1 MLSIGLSS
9 AVLGIDAYTVKVEVD
24 IRKGFPSFATVGLPD
39 KAVKESKERVIAAI
53 KNSGFRFGTER
64 ITVNLA
70 PADIKKEGAAFDL
83 PMALGILAASG
94 QLPQDALEKYLVL
107 GELSLNGNIRSVKGI
122 LPIAIKSREEDV
134 AGIIVPE
141 SNKKE
146 AAVVDGV
153 SVYPMKNLKEVVG
166 FLVGGTEREPYKLD
180 ITEEFDRSKSYGI
193 DFIDVK
199 GQSFAKRAMEIAA
212 AGGHNILMIGPPGSG
227 KTMLAKRLPTIL
239 PEMTLDESL
248 ETTKIHS
255 VIGFVDGKSEII
267 GTRPFRSPHHTI
279 SNIALIGGGSFPRP
293 GEVSLSHNGVLF
305 LDELPEFGHKVLEVL
320 RQPLEDG
327 VVLIARAATSVS
339 YPARFMLA
347 AAMNPCP
354 CGFYG
359 DSRRECVCTPFQIQK
374 YMSRI
379 SGPLLDRI
387 DLHIE
392 VPAVKYQEL
401 TDESAGESSEAIRK
415 RVQAARDIQKEK
427 FKKSKG
433 IHCNAHMESKHIKKY
448 CGIDSAG
455 KKLLKNAIDKLGLS
469 ARAYDR
475 VLKVALTISDLEGS
489 GNIRSSH
496 VAEAI
501 QYRTLDRNLWL

>member
-9 AVLGIDAYTVKVEVD
+9 AISGIDAYTVKVEVD
-24 IRKGFPSFATVGLPD
+24 IRRGFPSFATVGLPD

-53 KNSGFRFGTER
+53 KNSGFRFSTER
-64 ITVNLA
+64 VTVNLA

-83 PMALGILAASG
+83 SIALGMLAASG
-94 QLPQDALEKYLVL
+94 QLPRDILKRYLVL
-107 GELSLNGNIRSVKGI
+107 GELSLDGSIRSVRGV
-122 LPIAIKSREEDV
+122 LPIAIQSRGEEV
-134 AGIIVPE
+134 EGIIVPE
-141 SNKKE
+141 VNKKE

-153 SVYPMKNLKEVVG
+153 NVYPMKNLREVVD
-166 FLVGGTEREPYKLD
+166 FLSGRAEKGPYKLD
-180 ITEEFDRSKSYGI
+180 VNNEFNRSRKYGL

-199 GQSFAKRAMEIAA
+199 GQDFAKRAMEIAA

-255 VIGFVDGKSEII
+255 VIGFVEGKPGLI
-267 GTRPFRSPHHTI
+267 GTRPFRAPHHTI

-293 GEVSLSHNGVLF
+293 GEVSLAHNGVLF
-305 LDELPEFGHKVLEVL
+305 LDELTEFSHGALEVL

-327 VVLIARAATSVS
+327 AVLIARAATSVS
-339 YPARFMLA
+339 YPARFMLV

-354 CGFYG
+354 CGYYG
-359 DSRRECVCTPFQIQK
+359 DSRRECVCTPFRIQK

-392 VPAVKYQEL
+392 VPAVKYHEL
-401 TDESAGESSEAIRK
+401 NNESTGENSETIRE
-415 RVQAARDIQKEK
+415 RVQKARNIQKSRFE
-427 FKKSKG
+427 KSKS
-433 IHCNAHMESKHIKKY
+433 IYCNAHMQSRHIKKH
-448 CGIDSAG
+448 CCIDEAG
-455 KKLLKNAIDKLGLS
+455 KQLLKNAIDKLGLS

-475 VLKVALTISDLEGS
+475 VLKVSLTIADLEGAKS
-489 GNIRSSH
+489 IVSSH
-496 VAEAI
+496 LAEAI
-501 QYRTLDRNLWL
+501 QYRSLDKSLWL